1 MSNSLYFGMMITFFV
16 LSFLLTFA
24 LRKYALAKNIIDT
37 PNERS
42 SHIIPTPRGGGV
54 AIVISY
60 LIYLF
65 FLMFFG
71 GLDILVG
78 LTVLG
83 SGLIIA
89 ILGFLDDHGHINA
102 LARLTIH
109 FLVAI
114 SVVVALGGFT
124 EVQIFNGMVLGFV
137 ANIIAVLFL
146 VWLLNLYNFMDG
158 INGLASIQAIITAII
173 MTALYR
179 LSQSTLNTDILVLL
193 ASCTFGFLLWN
204 FPNAKIFMGD
214 AGSGFLGIIMGVLAL
229 IALKYSTTL
238 FCAWLICLGVF
249 IVDATFTLIRRV
261 VSGHK
266 MYDAHRSHA
275 YQIASRKY
283 NSHVIVS
290 VSVAVINIFWLF
302 PIAYYII
309 VSKPIYPE
317 IFVIL
322 AYIPLI
328 VLTIYFK
335 AGDENA

>member
-1 MSNSLYFGMMITFFV
+1 MLIFV
-16 LSFLLTFA
+16 LSIIFFILTLLLTGCM
-24 LRKYALAKNIIDT
+24 RYYALKKNIIDN

-42 SHIIPTPRGGGV
+42 SHIVPTPRGGGV

-60 LIYLF
+60 ILAVISAILLDWIDIYTSLV
-65 FLMFFG
+65 
-71 GLDILVG
+71 ILVS
-78 LTVLG
+78 G
-83 SGLIIA
+83 STIA

-102 LARLTIH
+102 LVRLAIH
-109 FLVAI
+109 FLVSI
-114 SVVVALGGFT
+114 GIVIALGGFLDI
-124 EVQIFNGMVLGFV
+124 QIFNGFKIGFMG
-137 ANIIAVLFL
+137 NIIAVLFL

-158 INGLASIQAIITAII
+158 INGIATIEVVTVSIL
-173 MTALYR
+173 MGLLYQ
-179 LSQSTLNTDILVLL
+179 LSNINDGLLVLL
-193 ASCTFGFLLWN
+193 ASCALGFLFWN
-204 FPNAKIFMGD
+204 FPKAKIFMGD
-214 AGSGFLGIIMGVLAL
+214 AGSGFLGIILGVLGL
-229 IALKYSTTL
+229 LALKSSIFL

-249 IVDATFTLIRRV
+249 IVDATFTLIKRV

-266 MYDAHRSHA
+266 LYDAHRSHA